1 MYAYKLKSFADILT
15 HSHTCAHDFEAFTC
29 KSQTHTCAH
38 THTQE
43 DQWQDHSNS
52 QQEKRMRQ
60 TETLQNPFSQGIR
73 KVADQDSL
81 VEVLLE
87 EIKVLQQLHKE
98 TSEAA
103 DEGEMHVASSWNIQK
118 ALEDDLYAAQSLQV
132 SLVLHA
138 EDTAAKH
145 MGDVTRELSLLGT
158 GVEAMEEAIL
168 LLQSAVW
175 REELITT
182 RDAAVVQAEV
192 AIQLRAVDKRA
203 ADRFESAAQHLVFW
217 KDNVQSAHVGR
228 SVLHLWRQRC
238 RVLQTHQRTQH
249 AMARRR
255 FVAVVAKVWHRMRRL
270 VTVQRKL
277 TFHGSRSVFRL
288 KKLVLCVW
296 ARQRHHMEAM
306 DNCCNRVIR
315 AQLLLGSWASKS
327 LYFAGWQRAVAN
339 LPVLR
344 RLSQSVVDDLSVRL
358 CLSMPLHV
366 CTCGCVYVTCVLIY
380 IDIFLYTCIHTCIH
394 TNI

>member
-1 MYAYKLKSFADILT
+1 VYAYKLKSFADILT
-15 HSHTCAHDFEAFTC
+15 NSHTCAHDFEAFAC

-43 DQWQDHSNS
+43 DQWQEHSNS
-52 QQEKRMRQ
+52 QQDKRMRQ
-60 TETLQNPFSQGIR
+60 TKTLQNPFSQGIW
-73 KVADQDSL
+73 KVADQDSI
-81 VEVLLE
+81 EEEIFE
-87 EIKVLQQLHKE
+87 EIKVLQQLHTE
-98 TSEAA
+98 TLEAA

-145 MGDVTRELSLLGT
+145 VGDVTRELSLLGT

-182 RDAAVVQAEV
+182 RDTAVVQAEE
-192 AIQLRAVDKRA
+192 ARQLRAVDKRA
-203 ADRFESAAQHLVFW
+203 ADRFESAAQQLVFW
-217 KDNVQSAHVGR
+217 KDNVQRAHVGR

-238 RVLQTHQRTQH
+238 RVFQTHQRTQH

-255 FVAVVAKVWHRMRRL
+255 SVAVAAKVWRRMRRF

-277 TFHGSRSVFRL
+277 TFYGSRGVFRL
-288 KKLVLCVW
+288 KKLVLGMW
-296 ARQRHHMEAM
+296 ARQRHRMEAIA
-306 DNCCNRVIR
+306 NCCSRVIR

-339 LPVLR
+339 LPALR

-358 CLSMPLHV
+358 CLSIPLFMCARV
-366 CTCGCVYVTCVLIY
+366 GVFTSRVY
-380 IDIFLYTCIHTCIH
+380 
-394 TNI
+394 